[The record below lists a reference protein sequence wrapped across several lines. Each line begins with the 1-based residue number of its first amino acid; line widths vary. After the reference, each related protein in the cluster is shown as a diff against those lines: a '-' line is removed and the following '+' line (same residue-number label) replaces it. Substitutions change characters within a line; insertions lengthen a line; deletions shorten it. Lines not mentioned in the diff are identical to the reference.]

1 MEVEVEV
8 EEMEEET
15 RVEETQTPEIRPK
28 RVPSEAVIEIP
39 ASLVDLL
46 DSFVSSSQKTSYYFN
61 QPPYVKVLSPKKYWR
76 VYKENGRTCLEL
88 DATEWNGLICLSKE
102 PIDTLDV
109 LLRGPEAISMKMS
122 LIEAVMTIFVSKYR
136 PHKVRAINI
145 YRKLMFYDE
154 LITQ

>member
-1 MEVEVEV
+1 MV
-8 EEMEEET
+8 MPD
-15 RVEETQTPEIRPK
+15 QTAEAKPK
-28 RVPSEAVIEIP
+28 RTPSEAVIEVP

-88 DATEWNGLICLSKE
+88 DATKWNGLICLSKG
-102 PIDTLDV
+102 PIDTLATLDV
-109 LLRGPEAISMKMS
+109 LLRGPELINMKMN
-122 LIEAVMTIFVSKYR
+122 LIDAVMTTFISKYR
-136 PHKVRAINI
+136 PHKVRAISI

-154 LITQ
+154 LINELITQ